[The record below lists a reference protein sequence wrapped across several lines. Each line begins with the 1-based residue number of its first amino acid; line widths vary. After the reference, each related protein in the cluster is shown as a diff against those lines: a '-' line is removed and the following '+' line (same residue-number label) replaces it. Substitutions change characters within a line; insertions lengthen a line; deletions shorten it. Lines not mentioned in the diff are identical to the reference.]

1 MEQYG
6 TAILLVSGI
15 TVFVLGEVE
24 VSPTFSAI
32 GIVLILVNSTTSFF
46 YFFFLSFFSFCN
58 FFCNF
63 YVRGLSQMLV
73 LMPLDKQACG

>member
-32 GIVLILVNSTTSFF
+32 GIVLILVNSTTSFVLF
-46 YFFFLSFFSFCN
+46 FFFLSLFISFRY
-58 FFCNF
+58 FFCHF

-73 LMPLDKQACG
+73 LIPLA